1 MLKNSCPGSIEIR
14 QPKPEEI
21 KCRKCGASV
30 EIWSDETEAKCRE
43 CGQVNSRILGPSCI
57 DWCAF
62 AKECVGEDKY
72 KKLKS
77 GQNSKN

>member
-1 MLKNSCPGSIEIR
+1 MLKDSCPGSNEIK
-14 QPKPEEI
+14 QPKPEDI
-21 KCRKCGASV
+21 PCRNCGKPV
-30 EIWSDETEAKCRE
+30 EIWSDETESKCKE
-43 CGQVNSRILGPSCI
+43 CGQINSRILGPSCI

-72 KKLKS
+72 KKLKT